1 MRGEPAATG
10 IKKPCDVNRKVFKLL
25 EPRTSNLEPRTS
37 NLEPRT
43 SNLEPRTLFFTN
55 TQTL

>member
-1 MRGEPAATG
+1 MLTARFLN
-10 IKKPCDVNRKVFKLL
+10 I
-25 EPRTSNLEPRTS
+25 SNLEPRTS

-55 TQTL
+55 TPLSSLCSAKRLGVLCGENIL